1 MIQAPRRSFGSG
13 GGTRGARGHGW
24 WINYRAGKGGRHLQG
39 DYNDTTLNT
48 VESMAHWNDAV
59 FALGKQRA
67 YFDIQIEGA
76 VNNNN
81 NNSDTTNS
89 NTTKNDT
96 VTTHR
101 LELELATTALPRA
114 TDNFMKLLQVKKED
128 AVEDDTYV
136 DGVVEGYAS
145 STLYRVEKGVGLLG
159 GLVTKNPNRHP
170 LAPPS
175 IKAHIGKCHPTYTHL
190 TSMTAMDI
198 SQEKLVLSHVPGVLT
213 MLQPRIGE
221 IDSRF
226 MMLTHPAPHLD
237 GISVAIGRVV
247 TPQSLDTIQL
257 WQSTLITSYGVP
269 TNQTLRIVGC
279 GLLGGNNNNDNE
291 NENGETTANDT
302 RNNETQK
309 QMTMES

>member
-1 MIQAPRRSFGSG
+1 M
-13 GGTRGARGHGW
+13 
-24 WINYRAGKGGRHLQG
+24 
-39 DYNDTTLNT
+39 
-48 VESMAHWNDAV
+48 EHWNDAV

-67 YFDIQIEGA
+67 YFDIQIESTTPSFSSTDD
-76 VNNNN
+76 NNN
-81 NNSDTTNS
+81 TNDS
-89 NTTKNDT
+89 
-96 VTTHR
+96 VPTHR
-101 LELELATTALPRA
+101 LELELATTAMPRA
-114 TDNFMKLLQVKKED
+114 TDNFMKLLQVNKKD
-128 AVEDDTYV
+128 DVEDDDYV
-136 DGVVEGYAS
+136 DGVVEGYES

-175 IKAHIGKCHPTYTHL
+175 IKSRIGKCHPTYTHL
-190 TSMTAMDI
+190 TSMAAMDI

-226 MMLTHPAPHLD
+226 MILTHPAPHLN
-237 GISVAIGRVV
+237 GVSVAIGRVV

-279 GLLGGNNNNDNE
+279 GLLGGGNSNNNE
-291 NENGETTANDT
+291 NENDETTANDIM
-302 RNNETQK
+302 NSETKK